1 MSARHL
7 PLLLL
12 VLAGCRRGED
22 TSALL
27 TDARQ
32 RLSARDGKLTSYV
45 LAGTAREAGQHM
57 DFQFAYRAPQ
67 KMLGTL
73 GTPAVRAFAWDG
85 EHLYERDDTAKK
97 FRTYEGGL
105 GNGGLG
111 PEERAGVL
119 TGLFAPFAPEGF
131 RVPLLPG
138 QGVSAR
144 RTPHPQGPEAVELTV
159 KPAGTDVEV
168 TYVLRWPAMDFLGKR
183 TRSGEDTAELR
194 VEEEHCEQALGLCV
208 PKRLTQ
214 WGGGQQVA
222 ETSLTRVELNPALPA
237 ETFSLSAPGG
247 YDVETKTLAA
257 LGGR

>member
-1 MSARHL
+1 MSVRHL
-7 PLLLL
+7 SLLLL
-12 VLAGCRRGED
+12 VLAGCRRGD
-22 TSALL
+22 DPSPLL
-27 TDARQ
+27 ADARQ
-32 RLSARDGKLTSYV
+32 RLAARDGKLTSYV
-45 LAGTAREAGQHM
+45 LAGTAREAGQRM
-57 DFQFAYRAPQ
+57 DFHFAYRAPQ

-73 GTPAVRAFAWDG
+73 GPPAARTFAWDG
-85 EHLYERDDTAKK
+85 EHLFERDDVARR

-105 GNGGLG
+105 K

-144 RTPHPQGPEAVELTV
+144 RTQHPKGPEAVELTV

-183 TRSGEDTAELR
+183 TRSGQDTAELR

-222 ETSLTRVELNPALPA
+222 ETSLTRVELNPTLPA
-237 ETFSLSAPGG
+237 ETFSLGAPEG
-247 YDVETKTLAA
+247 YGVEMKTLAA
-257 LGGR
+257 LGGP

>member
-27 TDARQ
+27 SDARQ
-32 RLSARDGKLTSYV
+32 RLAARDGKLTSYV
-45 LAGTAREAGQHM
+45 LAGTAREAGQRM

-85 EHLYERDDTAKK
+85 EHLFERDDAAKK
-97 FRTYEGGL
+97 FRTYDGGL

-131 RVPLLPG
+131 RAPLLPG
-138 QGVSAR
+138 QGVSA
-144 RTPHPQGPEAVELTV
+144 
-159 KPAGTDVEV
+159 
-168 TYVLRWPAMDFLGKR
+168 
-183 TRSGEDTAELR
+183 
-194 VEEEHCEQALGLCV
+194 
-208 PKRLTQ
+208 
-214 WGGGQQVA
+214 
-222 ETSLTRVELNPALPA
+222 
-237 ETFSLSAPGG
+237 
-247 YDVETKTLAA
+247 
-257 LGGR
+257 

>member
-7 PLLLL
+7 SLLLL
-12 VLAGCRRGED
+12 VLAGCRRGDD

-32 RLSARDGKLTSYV
+32 RLAARDGKLTSYV
-45 LAGTAREAGQHM
+45 LAGTAREGAQTM

-73 GTPAVRAFAWDG
+73 GAPVSRTFAWDG
-85 EHLYERDDTAKK
+85 ERLAERDDAAKK
-97 FRTYEGGL
+97 FRTYE
-105 GNGGLG
+105 GGLG

-119 TGLFAPFAPEGF
+119 TALFTPFAPEGF

-144 RTPHPQGPEAVELTV
+144 RTQHPQGPEAVELTV

-183 TRSGEDTAELR
+183 TRSGEATAQVR
-194 VEEEHCEQALGLCV
+194 VEEEHCEQALGVCV

-214 WGGGQQVA
+214 WSGGQQVA
-222 ETSLTRVELNPALPA
+222 GTALTRVELNPTLPA
-237 ETFSLSAPGG
+237 DTFSPGAPAG

-257 LGGR
+257 LGGK

>member
-1 MSARHL
+1 MSVRHL
-7 PLLLL
+7 SLLLL
-12 VLAGCRRGED
+12 VLAGCRRGDD

-27 TDARQ
+27 SDARQ

-45 LAGTAREAGQHM
+45 LAGTAREGAQTM

-73 GTPAVRAFAWDG
+73 GAPVSRTFAWDG
-85 EHLYERDDTAKK
+85 EHLFERDDAAKK
-97 FRTYEGGL
+97 FRTYD
-105 GNGGLG
+105 GGLG

-119 TGLFAPFAPEGF
+119 TALFAPFAPEGF
-131 RVPLLPG
+131 RAPLLPG

-144 RTPHPQGPEAVELTV
+144 RTPHPRGPEAVELTV

-183 TRSGEDTAELR
+183 TRSGADTAEIR

-222 ETSLTRVELNPALPA
+222 ETSLTRVELNPTLPA
-237 ETFSLSAPGG
+237 ETFALSAPGG
-247 YDVETKTLAA
+247 YDVETKTLAT

>member
-45 LAGTAREAGQHM
+45 LAGTAREGAQRM
-57 DFQFAYRAPQ
+57 DFQFAWRAPQ

-73 GTPAVRAFAWDG
+73 GAPVSRTFAWDG
-85 EHLYERDDTAKK
+85 EHLAERDDAAKK
-97 FRTYEGGL
+97 FRTYE
-105 GNGGLG
+105 GGLG

-119 TGLFAPFAPEGF
+119 TALFTPFAPEGF
-131 RVPLLPG
+131 RAPLLPG

-144 RTPHPQGPEAVELTV
+144 RTPHPRGPEAVELTV
-159 KPAGTDVEV
+159 KPPGTDVEV

-183 TRSGEDTAELR
+183 TRSGEATAEVR
-194 VEEEHCEQALGLCV
+194 VEEEHCEQALAVCV

-214 WGGGQQVA
+214 WSGGQQVA
-222 ETSLTRVELNPALPA
+222 ETSLSRVELNPSLPA
-237 ETFSLSAPGG
+237 DTFSLGAPEG

>member
-1 MSARHL
+1 MSVRHL
-7 PLLLL
+7 SLLLL
-12 VLAGCRRGED
+12 VLAGCRRGDD

-27 TDARQ
+27 SDARQ

-45 LAGTAREAGQHM
+45 LAGTAREGAQTM

-73 GTPAVRAFAWDG
+73 GAPVSRTFAWDG
-85 EHLYERDDTAKK
+85 ERLFERDDAAKK
-97 FRTYEGGL
+97 FRTYD
-105 GNGGLG
+105 GGLG

-119 TGLFAPFAPEGF
+119 TALFAPFAPEGF
-131 RVPLLPG
+131 RAPLLPG

-144 RTPHPQGPEAVELTV
+144 RTPHPRGPEAVELTV

-183 TRSGEDTAELR
+183 TRSGADTAEIR

-222 ETSLTRVELNPALPA
+222 ETSLTRVELNPTLPA
-237 ETFSLSAPGG
+237 ETFALSAPGG
-247 YDVETKTLAA
+247 YDVETKTLAT

>member
-1 MSARHL
+1 MSAARHL

-12 VLAGCRRGED
+12 VLAGCRRGD
-22 TSALL
+22 DSSTLL
-27 TDARQ
+27 ADARQ
-32 RLSARDGKLTSYV
+32 RLAARDGKLTSYA
-45 LAGTAREAGQHM
+45 LAGTAREAGQTM

-73 GTPAVRAFAWDG
+73 GTPAVRTFAWDG
-85 EHLYERDDTAKK
+85 EHLFERDDAAKK
-97 FRTYEGGL
+97 FRTYDGGV
-105 GNGGLG
+105 G

-144 RTPHPQGPEAVELTV
+144 RTQHPKGPGAVELTV
-159 KPAGTDVEV
+159 KPGGTDVEV

-183 TRSGEDTAELR
+183 TRSGADTAELR

-208 PKRLTQ
+208 PRRLTQ

-222 ETSLTRVELNPALPA
+222 ETTLTRVELNPALPA

>member
-1 MSARHL
+1 MTARPL

-12 VLAGCRRGED
+12 LLAGCRRGDD

-27 TDARQ
+27 TEARQ
-32 RLSARDGKLTSYV
+32 RLSTRDGKLTSYV
-45 LAGTAREAGQHM
+45 LAGTAREGAQTM

-73 GTPAVRAFAWDG
+73 GAPVSRTFAWDG
-85 EHLYERDDTAKK
+85 EHLFERDDAAKK
-97 FRTYEGGL
+97 FRTYD
-105 GNGGLG
+105 GGLG
-111 PEERAGVL
+111 PEERTGVL
-119 TGLFAPFAPEGF
+119 TALFTPFAPEGF
-131 RVPLLPG
+131 RAPLLPG

-144 RTPHPQGPEAVELTV
+144 RTPHPRGPEAVELTV

-183 TRSGEDTAELR
+183 TRSGTDTAEIR
-194 VEEEHCEQALGLCV
+194 VEEEHCEQALGVCV

-222 ETSLTRVELNPALPA
+222 ETSLTRVELNPTLPA
-237 ETFSLSAPGG
+237 DTFALSAPGG